1 MKRRIMALTLAA
13 AMLVGTAPVY
23 AEEGAKLADYPM
35 LENLDLDDTLQPGMY
50 EGKKIVVACSGGT
63 YAEVMNIFS
72 DLFYEMT
79 GGEVEVQTFP
89 DDLFE
94 KTQMGLT
101 SNMFDVVCVPVAYAH
116 SFAHAGLV
124 TDFTEMLTTVASPGY
139 DVDDFLPAMYET
151 YSKYDGK
158 QIAFP
163 FKPDAT
169 LFHYRKDLIE
179 DPEQQAAFKEKYGRD
194 LAVPTTPEEMVEV
207 AQFFTKSMN
216 PESPVEY
223 GFSGSLSKGSSR
235 FLWFSLLGYYGGSEI
250 GEEYAPGFTDGSG
263 VKALETMMQLV
274 ECAPPEVNTFDWT
287 SGNAYFTEGN
297 VAMEI
302 QWPGLYMN
310 NEADSSPN
318 KGKMGYALVPGGN
331 PCLGGWVLSIAAGSA
346 EQEMAFKF
354 CELVTSKDGEYI
366 KAPIEM
372 DPCRASNYERDIFIE
387 LNNPVYDALKENL
400 ANASQ
405 LADTDI
411 PYVSAQIGDIEE
423 IAIQAVMAGE
433 LTAEEAVAQMAEEMT
448 VVIDGV
454 RDAL

>member
-1 MKRRIMALTLAA
+1 MKRKFFAMTLAL
-13 AMLVGTAPVY
+13 AMLGSTMSVSA
-23 AEEGAKLADYPM
+23 EGATLADYPM

-50 EGKKIVVACSGGT
+50 DGKKIVVACSGGT
-63 YAEVMNIFS
+63 YAEVMNIFA

-94 KTQMGLT
+94 KTQMGLS
-101 SNMFDVVCVPVAYAH
+101 SNMFDVVCVPVAFAH
-116 SFAHAGLV
+116 SFGHAGLV
-124 TDFTEMLTTVASPGY
+124 TDFTEMLTTVASPSY

-163 FKPDAT
+163 FKPDST
-169 LFHYRKDLIE
+169 VFFYRKDLLE
-179 DPEQQAAFKEKYGRD
+179 DPDQQAAFKEKFGRD
-194 LAVPTTPEEMVEV
+194 LTVPTTPEELVEV
-207 AQFFTKSMN
+207 AQFFTRSMN
-216 PESPVEY
+216 PDSPVEY
-223 GFSGSLSKGSSR
+223 GFSGSLGKGSSR

-263 VKALETMMQLV
+263 VKALETMLKLV

-287 SGNAYFTEGN
+287 SGNVYYAEGN

-310 NEADSSPN
+310 CEAEGSPV
-318 KGKMGYALVPGGN
+318 KGKIGYGLVPGEN
-331 PCLGGWVLSIAAGSA
+331 PCLGGWVLSIAASSA

-372 DPCRASNYERDIFIE
+372 DPCRASNYDRDIFIE
-387 LNNPVYDALKENL
+387 LNNPVYDALRANL
-400 ANASQ
+400 AKASQ

-423 IAIQAVMAGE
+423 IAIQAAMAGE
-433 LTAEEAVAQMAEEMT
+433 MTAEEAVTQMAEEMT

-454 RDAL
+454 KDAL